1 MKDKIETYLAVTL
14 AAAMVLSPTIIA
26 ARIIGYFIKIICL
39 L

>member
-1 MKDKIETYLAVTL
+1 MKDKIETYLAATL
-14 AAAMVLSPTIIA
+14 AAAMVLSPTIIV

>member
-1 MKDKIETYLAVTL
+1 MRDKIETYLAATL
-14 AAAMVLSPTIIA
+14 AAAMVLSPTIIV

>member
-1 MKDKIETYLAVTL
+1 MRDKIETYIAATM
-14 AAAMVLSPTIIA
+14 AAAIVLSPTIIL

>member
-1 MKDKIETYLAVTL
+1 MIDKIETYLAATM

-26 ARIIGYFIKIICL
+26 VYIIGYFIKIISL